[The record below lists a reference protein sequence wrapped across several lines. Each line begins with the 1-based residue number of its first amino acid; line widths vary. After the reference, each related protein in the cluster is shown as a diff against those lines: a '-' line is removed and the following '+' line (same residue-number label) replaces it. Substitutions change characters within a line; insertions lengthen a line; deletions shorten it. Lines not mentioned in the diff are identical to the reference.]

1 MSNCG
6 KRKCVVV
13 SMELRLDD
21 DDDGNDIVENTTPL
35 ISHSDGMKALEV
47 ALHYVEQQS
56 STSPIHVMLVKNG
69 ETMQQVAELPG
80 FNKNSLLIFLMVC
93 KL

>member
-1 MSNCG
+1 MANCG

-56 STSPIHVMLVKNG
+56 STSPIDVMLVKNG
-69 ETMQQVAELPG
+69 ETKQQVAELPG
-80 FNKNSLLIFLMVC
+80 FKKTVYSFF
-93 KL
+93 